1 MSDENTNWF
10 EALPEPMRAMPEVER
25 AKSLDSFLDNMK
37 TTREYVSNA
46 IRVPTENAGE
56 ADIQAFYEKVQKHA
70 PNLMPTPDMANPDS
84 IKEVL
89 RRMGLPEEAAGY
101 EAIEGDTLQFVDGQF
116 ENLKQW
122 ALEAGLT
129 RQQFKSF
136 AEKVGADTY
145 SQISEGEQANQ
156 QELKTIADQ
165 WGLSAEAKYKETLD
179 FAKQSEAPK
188 SFIDALENKQVDSAT
203 VFWLNGLAK
212 ATNESAEAS
221 GQDTRTKSNTL
232 TPYEAQEQ
240 ISEIQK
246 NRNHPYY
253 KGDPK
258 AQERMHELMRM
269 ANPERYKDAM

>member
-10 EALPEPMRAMPEVER
+10 DALPEPMRTMPEVER

-37 TTREYVSNA
+37 TTRDYVSNA

-84 IKEVL
+84 VKEVL
-89 RRMGLPEEAAGY
+89 RRMGLPEEATGY
-101 EAIEGDTLQFVDGQF
+101 ESVEGDTLQFIDGQL

-122 ALEAGLT
+122 AHEAGLT
-129 RQQFKSF
+129 RQQFKAF

-145 SQISEGEQANQ
+145 SQISQGEQANQ
-156 QELKTIADQ
+156 QELKTLADE
-165 WGLSAEAKYKETLD
+165 WGLSAEAKYKETVN

-212 ATNESAEAS
+212 T
-221 GQDTRTKSNTL
+221 
-232 TPYEAQEQ
+232 
-240 ISEIQK
+240 
-246 NRNHPYY
+246 
-253 KGDPK
+253 
-258 AQERMHELMRM
+258 MF
-269 ANPERYKDAM
+269 